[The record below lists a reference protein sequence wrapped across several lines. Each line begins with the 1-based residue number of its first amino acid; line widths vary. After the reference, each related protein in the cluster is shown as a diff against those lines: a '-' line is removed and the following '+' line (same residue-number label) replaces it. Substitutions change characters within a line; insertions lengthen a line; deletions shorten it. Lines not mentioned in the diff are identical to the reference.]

1 MGFSTEQL
9 NAKAPSLSPAGIRA
23 QANTPWE
30 AEVKYDNETRHYK
43 SSQTGRK
50 DDSEKSRV
58 DLIDAE
64 FLEGLGDVLAFGA
77 RKYAAHNWRGGIQY
91 SRLIAACFRHL
102 LAILRGEDK
111 DSESGLGHVFH
122 LACSCMFLSWH
133 LKHRRDLDD
142 RYKSPANNNP
152 NRIGLVNMAPIG
164 SAVEDER
171 VYCKSSH

>member
-23 QANTPWE
+23 QANTPWKPGE
-30 AEVKYDNETRHYK
+30 LRDVAGIPKELWP
-43 SSQTGRK
+43 TGRK

-77 RKYAAHNWRGGIQY
+77 RKYNAHNWRGGIKY

-102 LAILRGEDK
+102 LAILRGEDR
-111 DSESGLGHVFH
+111 DPESGLGHVFH

-152 NRIGLVNMAPIG
+152 NRIGLVNMAPVR
-164 SAVEDER
+164 SAMEDEG
-171 VYCKSSH
+171 VCCKSGH